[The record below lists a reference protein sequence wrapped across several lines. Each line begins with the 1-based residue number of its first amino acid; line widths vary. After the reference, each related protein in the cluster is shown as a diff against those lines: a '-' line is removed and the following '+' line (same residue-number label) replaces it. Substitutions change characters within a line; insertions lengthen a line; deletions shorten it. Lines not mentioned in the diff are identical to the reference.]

1 MMKVLGIVLVVFLCV
16 FMFMFIFLCVFMLM
30 EAIGAVFLN
39 LFDRIDDERPEDE
52 I

>member
-1 MMKVLGIVLVVFLCV
+1 MMKVQGIVLVVLLCV
-16 FMFMFIFLCVFMLM
+16 FMVMG
-30 EAIGAVFLN
+30 AIGAVFLN

>member
-1 MMKVLGIVLVVFLCV
+1 MIKVLGIVLVVL
-16 FMFMFIFLCVFMLM
+16 LCVFMLIG
-30 EAIGAVFLN
+30 AIGAVFLN

>member
-1 MMKVLGIVLVVFLCV
+1 MMKVLGIVLVVLLCV
-16 FMFMFIFLCVFMLM
+16 FMFMG
-30 EAIGAVFLN
+30 AIGAVFLN

>member
-1 MMKVLGIVLVVFLCV
+1 MIKVLGIVLVVL
-16 FMFMFIFLCVFMLM
+16 LCVFMLM
-30 EAIGAVFLN
+30 GAVGAVFLN

>member
-1 MMKVLGIVLVVFLCV
+1 MMKVLGIVLV
-16 FMFMFIFLCVFMLM
+16 IFLCVFMIM
-30 EAIGAVFLN
+30 GAIEAVFLN

>member
-1 MMKVLGIVLVVFLCV
+1 MIKVLGIVLVVLLCV
-16 FMFMFIFLCVFMLM
+16 FMVMG
-30 EAIGAVFLN
+30 AIGAVFFN

>member
-1 MMKVLGIVLVVFLCV
+1 MIKVLGIVLVVFLR
-16 FMFMFIFLCVFMLM
+16 VFMLM
-30 EAIGAVFLN
+30 GAIGAIGAVFLN

>member
-16 FMFMFIFLCVFMLM
+16 FMLM
-30 EAIGAVFLN
+30 GAIGVVFLN

>member
-1 MMKVLGIVLVVFLCV
+1 MMKVLGIVLV
-16 FMFMFIFLCVFMLM
+16 IFLCVFMIM
-30 EAIGAVFLN
+30 GAIGAVFLN